1 MGFSDDSLQTYL
13 GLGMK
18 FELPTELPPGIFLE
32 RYLKA
37 NFDV

>member
-1 MGFSDDSLQTYL
+1 MGFSEDSFQIYL
-13 GLGMK
+13 GTK

-32 RYLKA
+32 RHLKA